1 MPHHH
6 RPISSSHPMCGALV
20 LLLICAVANP
30 AHAHTEAGVAGGL
43 SSGFLH
49 PMLGLDHLVAMVA
62 VGLWGAQLGKPAI
75 WLLPITF
82 PMVMAAGGVMGLAG
96 LPLPA
101 IETCIALSALI
112 LGLMVLFSLRP
123 PLEIAAL
130 LVGCF
135 AVFHGHAHGTE
146 LPAAANPLA
155 YGVGFVISTGL
166 LHLVGIVLGTLTRW
180 PAGTRAIRGLGGMI
194 AALGVYFSAASL
206 GWM

>member
-96 LPLPA
+96 PPLPA
-101 IETCIALSALI
+101 IEGLFGKPTVVNNVLTLASVSSI
-112 LGLMVLFSLRP
+112 L
-123 PLEIAAL
+123 AD
-130 LVGCF
+130 
-135 AVFHGHAHGTE
+135 
-146 LPAAANPLA
+146 
-155 YGVGFVISTGL
+155 
-166 LHLVGIVLGTLTRW
+166 
-180 PAGTRAIRGLGGMI
+180 GG
-194 AALGVYFSAASL
+194 AE
-206 GWM
+206 

>member
-82 PMVMAAGGVMGLAG
+82 PMVMAAGRVKCWGGN
-96 LPLPA
+96 
-101 IETCIALSALI
+101 
-112 LGLMVLFSLRP
+112 
-123 PLEIAAL
+123 
-130 LVGCF
+130 
-135 AVFHGHAHGTE
+135 GHASKSGACPNRPD
-146 LPAAANPLA
+146 LSP
-155 YGVGFVISTGL
+155 S
-166 LHLVGIVLGTLTRW
+166 
-180 PAGTRAIRGLGGMI
+180 
-194 AALGVYFSAASL
+194 
-206 GWM
+206 